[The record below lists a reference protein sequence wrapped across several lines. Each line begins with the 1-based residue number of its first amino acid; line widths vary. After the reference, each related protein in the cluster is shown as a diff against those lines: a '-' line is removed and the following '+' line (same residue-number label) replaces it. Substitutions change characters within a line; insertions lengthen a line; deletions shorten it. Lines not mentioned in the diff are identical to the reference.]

1 MAVQHHVRNPME
13 WGWDRLK
20 ETGQAIGSAASTMD
34 GAWEAREMAPP
45 VVRKIGLE
53 DLRQALREGARDFG
67 ACRTDVVFLCMIYPI
82 AGLIISRFAFDYGML
97 PLIFPL
103 VSGFALIAPLFGVG
117 LYEMSRR
124 RELGTATGWAD
135 AFAVVRS
142 PAIGSVMA
150 LGLVLIGLFA
160 LWLAAANFI
169 YTVTLGPD
177 QKLLGIEL
185 TSYPLENMW
194 RNLVAANVE
203 HILGG
208 RGNDTLIGNGGND
221 VLYSDPGGDNLNAGA
236 GEDLLVSSV
245 PTCQGHTYD
254 GGAGEDTVSYARSN
268 DNLRVVLGG
277 SGGPA
282 GCGNDDRVLGV
293 NESLEGSDG
302 PDVLIGDNGDNSLMG
317 HVGADVFI
325 AKGGND
331 FIEAADGQR
340 DKQIDCGGGGGDDVV
355 KDGSDPTSGCN

>member
-45 VVRKIGLE
+45 VVRKIGLD

-150 LGLVLIGLFA
+150 LGLVLIGRFG
-160 LWLAAANFI
+160 LWLAAAYFI

-177 QKLLGIEL
+177 QPVSAIAFARDAVTTPQGWTMVVAGICSTPVRVPRGTRCERVSHPKRSRRAPSRAR
-185 TSYPLENMW
+185 TGH
-194 RNLVAANVE
+194 AAA
-203 HILGG
+203 HGCRG
-208 RGNDTLIGNGGND
+208 RRARRPRRRRGPPSRL
-221 VLYSDPGGDNLNAGA
+221 PGGADRAARRGARRCAG
-236 GEDLLVSSV
+236 
-245 PTCQGHTYD
+245 
-254 GGAGEDTVSYARSN
+254 R
-268 DNLRVVLGG
+268 R
-277 SGGPA
+277 
-282 GCGNDDRVLGV
+282 
-293 NESLEGSDG
+293 
-302 PDVLIGDNGDNSLMG
+302 
-317 HVGADVFI
+317 
-325 AKGGND
+325 
-331 FIEAADGQR
+331 
-340 DKQIDCGGGGGDDVV
+340 
-355 KDGSDPTSGCN
+355 

>member
-45 VVRKIGLE
+45 VVRKIGLD

-160 LWLAAANFI
+160 LWLAAAYFI

-177 QKLLGIEL
+177 QPVSAIAFARDAVFGVGFLFALLVLAISVVSFPLLLDRNVGVRQAVA
-185 TSYPLENMW
+185 TSFRAVRENPGPMAAWGLIIAAGLVIGAIPL
-194 RNLVAANVE
+194 LVGLAIILP
-203 HILGG
+203 ILGHA
-208 RGNDTLIGNGGND
+208 TWH
-221 VLYSDPGGDNLNAGA
+221 LY
-236 GEDLLVSSV
+236 
-245 PTCQGHTYD
+245 
-254 GGAGEDTVSYARSN
+254 RK
-268 DNLRVVLGG
+268 VV
-277 SGGPA
+277 
-282 GCGNDDRVLGV
+282 
-293 NESLEGSDG
+293 
-302 PDVLIGDNGDNSLMG
+302 
-317 HVGADVFI
+317 
-325 AKGGND
+325 
-331 FIEAADGQR
+331 
-340 DKQIDCGGGGGDDVV
+340 
-355 KDGSDPTSGCN
+355 TS

>member
-1 MAVQHHVRNPME
+1 MAEQHHVRNPME

-45 VVRKIGLE
+45 VVRKIGLD
-53 DLRQALREGARDFG
+53 DLRQALREGTRDFG

-150 LGLVLIGLFA
+150 LGLVLIGLFG
-160 LWLAAANFI
+160 LWLAAANLI

-177 QKLLGIEL
+177 QPVSALAFARDAVTTPQGWTMVIVGIGVGFLFALLVLAISVVSFPLLLDRNVGVRQAVA
-185 TSYPLENMW
+185 TSFRAVRENPGPMAAWGLIIAAGLVIGALPL
-194 RNLVAANVE
+194 LVGLAIILP
-203 HILGG
+203 ILGHA
-208 RGNDTLIGNGGND
+208 TWH
-221 VLYSDPGGDNLNAGA
+221 LY
-236 GEDLLVSSV
+236 
-245 PTCQGHTYD
+245 
-254 GGAGEDTVSYARSN
+254 RK
-268 DNLRVVLGG
+268 VV
-277 SGGPA
+277 
-282 GCGNDDRVLGV
+282 
-293 NESLEGSDG
+293 
-302 PDVLIGDNGDNSLMG
+302 
-317 HVGADVFI
+317 
-325 AKGGND
+325 
-331 FIEAADGQR
+331 
-340 DKQIDCGGGGGDDVV
+340 
-355 KDGSDPTSGCN
+355 TS